1 LTESAI
7 ARLTAR
13 LSERVAVDEI
23 PGPETRF
30 AAVAAVLRVIDG
42 PELLLIKRAEF
53 EHDPWSGHMALPGG
67 RREARD
73 ATLQATAIRET
84 HEELALHLSD
94 AQILGRLDD
103 IAPRSPAL
111 PPIIVRPFV
120 AVVSPDVVLI
130 NSREVAATYWVPFAV
145 LRAPESQIQHTISRS
160 EGDARFPAYALH
172 GQVVWGL
179 TERIVRQLL
188 ALCDE

>member
-1 LTESAI
+1 MDRALV
-7 ARLTAR
+7 RLATR
-13 LSERVAVDEI
+13 LSERQAIDEI

-30 AAVAAVLRVIDG
+30 AAVAAVLRVTNG
-42 PELLLIKRAEF
+42 PELLLIKRAEV

-67 RREARD
+67 RREASD
-73 ATLQATAIRET
+73 ASLQATAIRET
-84 HEELALHLSD
+84 HEELALHLRD

-103 IAPRSPAL
+103 IAPRSRSL

-120 AVVSPDVVLI
+120 AFVSPDVVLT
-130 NSREVAATYWVPFAV
+130 NSREVAAAYWVPLAL
-145 LRAPESQIQHTISRS
+145 LRAPESQIEHMVPHS
-160 EGDARFPAYALH
+160 EGEARFPAFGLH

-188 ALCDE
+188 ALSDS